1 MGDDAQFFNPEADY
15 HYQPVSSN
23 IEVEYNKNQK
33 VKNIDQMVGRISGL
47 VPVMPGLIFPIL
59 KMLEMQFELL
69 GQEQQTILPY
79 LRKVLEMGMKQEGGD
94 SSETPPDQGPPP
106 VSNQNGIP
114 IQGMEEQA
122 RQNASGL
129 L

>member
-1 MGDDAQFFNPEADY
+1 
-15 HYQPVSSN
+15 
-23 IEVEYNKNQK
+23 
-33 VKNIDQMVGRISGL
+33 
-47 VPVMPGLIFPIL
+47 MPGLIFPIL

-79 LRKVLEMGMKQEGGD
+79 LRKVLEMGMKEEGKGG
-94 SSETPPDQGPPP
+94 EQPADQGPTPT
-106 VSNQNGIP
+106 SNQYGIP
-114 IQGMEEQA
+114 MQGMEEQT